1 MNKKEIAQ
9 IFGLKPKEAYEFLA
23 SKKLKPTFSYTELKK
38 EAHTR
43 AFSVAKALKLDL
55 LSDIH
60 KSLQEALKK
69 GKPFK
74 EFKTELEPI
83 LKKHGWWGETEVTNP
98 NTGEVKKIHVGAARL
113 KTIYETNI
121 RVAYNTGRYIH
132 LQKAKKSV
140 YWMYVSALLETTR
153 QKHRLLHGTV
163 LKSSHP
169 FWQNNYPPNGYN
181 CKCKVRAYTKKE
193 LEKRGL
199 KVVEEDIK
207 DIADK
212 GWEYNPGKAGQKR
225 LKEIWKEKIQKAPK
239 ELAQKSRQ
247 ELELF
252 ELYEKAFDSDKD
264 IQTIMLANM
273 PKMQIKKDLMIPA
286 RYNTKEETIY
296 FKDLPYIKTIRH
308 ESAHHLD
315 NITSFVS
322 KELQKSLKKD
332 TALWKLK
339 KEEII
344 KMLKLYPKDIAIQDL
359 FYLSSKGEIGY
370 KTRKLSYLTDDK
382 IHKEA
387 FANFFEIY
395 LSQDERI
402 EILQKYFKYS
412 YTKFLNILKAI
423 KEQL

>member
-1 MNKKEIAQ
+1 MNKKELTQ
-9 IFGLKPKEAYEFLA
+9 IFGMEPKEAYEFLA

-43 AFSVAKALKLDL
+43 AFSVAKAMKLDL
-55 LSDIH
+55 LSDIY
-60 KSLQEALKK
+60 KSLQDALKK

-74 EFKTELEPI
+74 EYKTELEPT

-98 NTGEVKKIHVGAARL
+98 KTGEIKKIHVGAARL

-132 LQKAKKSV
+132 LQKAQKSV

-163 LKSSHP
+163 LKRSHP

-193 LEKRGL
+193 LEKRGI
-199 KVVEEDIK
+199 KPSEGDVE

-212 GWEYNPGKAGQKR
+212 GWEYNPGKAGYER
-225 LKEIWKEKIQKAPK
+225 LKEIWRQKIQNAPK
-239 ELAQKSRQ
+239 ELAKKSLE

-252 ELYEKAFDSDKD
+252 ELYEKAFEHNKD

-273 PKMQIKKDLMIPA
+273 PQFQKRAIENKA
-286 RYNTKEETIY
+286 RYVVSNQTIEY
-296 FKDLPYIKTIRH
+296 STLPNIQILRH
-308 ESAHHLD
+308 ESGHHLD
-315 NITSFVS
+315 NILGFIS
-322 KELQKSLKKD
+322 KELHKPLK
-332 TALWKLK
+332 
-339 KEEII
+339 
-344 KMLKLYPKDIAIQDL
+344 KDIAIWQLKKDDIIELLKRYKDDIYLQDL
-359 FYLSSKGEIGY
+359 FYLSSKGKVGY
-370 KTRKLSYLTDDK
+370 IQTRKPGYLTEDK

-387 FANFFEIY
+387 FANFFEIH
-395 LSQDERI
+395 LSQDERV

-412 YTKFLNILKAI
+412 YTKFLKILKTI
-423 KEQL
+423 KEHL